1 MELLA
6 PLPESNV
13 MPVVPLSPSAPF
25 PTGGEDNAQTDFRCT
40 TTAFPSLRPEIVA
53 PCDTAKPVGNTPP
66 VERAAQPS
74 FAAVRAQVEPL
85 ARLGASAAFV
95 LCVAG
100 FTVLATVLRHHFGF
114 PLDDS
119 WIHQTVA
126 RNLVE
131 YGVLGYL
138 PGIRSSGSS
147 SLLWTLVLASQ
158 YRFLPWL
165 PPVLFSALVN
175 GLLLGLI
182 GAGLKR
188 MTVRD
193 GLSRTDS
200 WIFALAPALNGNF
213 LWLGLLGMEHVLFV
227 TLSVAAI
234 CLWFRQR
241 RSHPRV
247 TATGTVLLVGLLA
260 LTRPEGLFL
269 ALVLVSLRARA
280 GRSVPQCAGLLLGT
294 AMATAISLR
303 VNWLSSHTLLPLTM
317 KGRAWLYFGSQPMR
331 LSAHV
336 AFLRDWPLELLATWT
351 FPGPSAGSPA
361 RNLGLVLLA
370 LLSVGLLLVGIKLLL
385 HRQRNRTG
393 ALLLWMLFLTMLY
406 TLVLPAS
413 GHGGRY
419 QPLQVLLVLPL
430 LWIAL
435 KRGIQWVAGRCG
447 EPARVGWKFANGVV
461 ALLIGGSTAV
471 SYAHWYPLASD
482 GIDQIQEEHGAMGDW
497 VQRNLPPGAIT
508 GQHIAVF
515 DIGRIGYGLHG
526 SLVDLGGLTDRFYLP
541 YLFGGHVPEYLR
553 QHRVQYVV
561 LPTSPG
567 QASPFQH
574 TLLTPGHTAFVL
586 KPLKTICFPLDRAVM
601 VMKGTGAALPC
612 QTAYALDFPQGFP
625 P

>member
-1 MELLA
+1 MEVLGL
-6 PLPESNV
+6 LPENSG
-13 MPVVPLSPSAPF
+13 MPVVPLSPPAPF
-25 PTGGEDNAQTDFRCT
+25 PTDGEAHAETGFRCAT
-40 TTAFPSLRPEIVA
+40 SVLPPARSLRPEIMA
-53 PCDTAKPVGNTPP
+53 AADTAKPVANTLPGDR
-66 VERAAQPS
+66 EARPS
-74 FAAVRAQVEPL
+74 FAAAGAQVEAL
-85 ARLGASAAFV
+85 ARFGASAAFV

-126 RNLVE
+126 RNLAE

-138 PGIRSSGSS
+138 PGIHSSGSS

-158 YRFLPWL
+158 YRFLPSL

-175 GLLLGLI
+175 GFLLGSI

-188 MTVRD
+188 LTERD
-193 GLSRTDS
+193 GFSRADS

-227 TLSVAAI
+227 ALSVAAI
-234 CLWFRQR
+234 CLWFGQR

-269 ALVLVSLRARA
+269 ALVLVSFRARA

-294 AMATAISLR
+294 AAAIALSLR

-331 LSAHV
+331 LGPHI
-336 AFLRDWPLELLATWT
+336 AFLRDWALEVLATWT

-370 LLSVGLLLVGIKLLL
+370 LLSVGLLLGAIKLLL
-385 HRQRNRTG
+385 RRQRNRTG
-393 ALLLWMLFLTMLY
+393 ALLLWMLFLTLLY
-406 TLVLPAS
+406 TVVLPTT

-419 QPLQVLLVLPL
+419 QPMQVLLVLPL
-430 LWIAL
+430 LWMAL
-435 KRGIQWVAGRCG
+435 KHGIQWFAGRCG
-447 EPARVGWKFANGVV
+447 EPAHRGRQFANGVV
-461 ALLIGGSTAV
+461 ALLMVGSTAV
-471 SYAHWYPLASD
+471 SYAHWRPLASA
-482 GIDQIQEEHGAMGDW
+482 GIDQIEEEHGAMGAW
-497 VQRNLPPGAIT
+497 VGRNLPPAAIT

-541 YLFGGHVPEYLR
+541 YLFGGRVPEYLR
-553 QHRVQYVV
+553 QHGVQYVV

-567 QASPFQH
+567 RASPFQH
-574 TLLTPGHTAFVL
+574 TLLPAGQTAFTL
-586 KPLKTICFPLDRAVM
+586 TPLKTICFSLDRAVL

-612 QTAYALDFPQGFP
+612 QTAYAIGFP
-625 P
+625 